1 MRESRLFQIVYQL
14 LEKEKLSAE
23 VLAQE
28 FEVSIRTIYRDV
40 DALSSAG
47 IPICADPG
55 RNGGIYLDKD
65 FILSKS
71 LLSQKE
77 KQHILEGLQG
87 LSSVNSSS
95 YNRQLLT
102 KLSGLFKMTNPN
114 WIEVHFSPWQDKSR
128 QENLFNHLKEAICQ
142 RYFLTFT
149 YFSSRKE
156 KTQRQVKPAR
166 LLFKGQDWY
175 LYAYCLLREDFRFFK
190 LSRIQELQLLPQ
202 QFTDDFSSLIIKQ
215 ESDEGTVIHLSL
227 KFIPELAYRVYDEF
241 SDIRIDRD
249 GYLYAELDC
258 SDSDYSLESYLL
270 SFGEGVE
277 VLKPTFV
284 RQKLAGK
291 LEKMLKLYKP

>member
-114 WIEVHFSPWQDKSR
+114 WIEVHSDFHLFQQPKR
-128 QENLFNHLKEAICQ
+128 ENTA
-142 RYFLTFT
+142 T
-149 YFSSRKE
+149 
-156 KTQRQVKPAR
+156 
-166 LLFKGQDWY
+166 G
-175 LYAYCLLREDFRFFK
+175 
-190 LSRIQELQLLPQ
+190 
-202 QFTDDFSSLIIKQ
+202 
-215 ESDEGTVIHLSL
+215 
-227 KFIPELAYRVYDEF
+227 
-241 SDIRIDRD
+241 
-249 GYLYAELDC
+249 
-258 SDSDYSLESYLL
+258 
-270 SFGEGVE
+270 
-277 VLKPTFV
+277 
-284 RQKLAGK
+284 
-291 LEKMLKLYKP
+291 